1 MTVIWD
7 RQVLQGQDMYVFN
20 TDLFLFP
27 QFTQDTK
34 YFPQFGI
41 PSSDVRE

>member
-1 MTVIWD
+1 MG
-7 RQVLQGQDMYVFN
+7 RRGAGEGQDMYVFN

-27 QFTQDTK
+27 QFAQDTK
-34 YFPQFGI
+34 YLPQFGI